1 MHARPPVFH
10 AECYFDCCGVVV
22 FSLFCSFQQMERRFF
37 LKDRFIDRAP
47 AARAQPARVVLFLN
61 GNPFSLS
68 ILTLQTLSLG
78 RCVSEDDFMS
88 RGKFDPVC
96 ENAWADGTSE

>member
-1 MHARPPVFH
+1 MPDLPFSTPSAILIVVGLLFFLSSAPFNKWS
-10 AECYFDCCGVVV
+10 GV
-22 FSLFCSFQQMERRFF
+22 FF